1 MHIATAL
8 AAIVAIG
15 VASSFGAAA
24 QEAPVPKRTSPAS
37 VPKKAEPTRPGQRDQ
52 TSAIM
57 PDAGKIVLL
66 LRNTLIT
73 LNDAIQ
79 TGNFTVLRDRAAP
92 SFRDINSASRLG
104 QAFADLASRNVDL
117 SWVAVISPQL
127 TAQPSLD
134 EKAGMLRLKGY
145 FPMPGLQVHF
155 DALYQVI
162 GGRWRLFGLSVDPI
176 SVVTVTSPS
185 GKEKGEATAGSR
197 DSKTQK
203 PEPKKVDD

>member
-1 MHIATAL
+1 MRIATAL

-15 VASSFGAAA
+15 VAFIFGAAA
-24 QEAPVPKRTSPAS
+24 QDAPVPKRTPPSS
-37 VPKKAEPTRPGQRDQ
+37 VPKKAEPSRPSQRDQ

-92 SFRDINSASRLG
+92 SFRDINSASRLS

-127 TAQPSLD
+127 TEQPSLD

-176 SVVTVTSPS
+176 SVVTVTAPS
-185 GKEKGEATAGSR
+185 GKEKGEAAGSS

-203 PEPKKVDD
+203 PEPKKADD